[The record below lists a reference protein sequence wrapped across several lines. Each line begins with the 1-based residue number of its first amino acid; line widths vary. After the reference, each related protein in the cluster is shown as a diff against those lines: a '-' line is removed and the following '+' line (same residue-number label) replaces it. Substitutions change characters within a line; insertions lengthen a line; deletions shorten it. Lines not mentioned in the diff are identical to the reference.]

1 MKKAV
6 TIAVAEDH
14 PVMRQCTTFRLSM
27 LGYKVIFEAENGKE
41 LLEYLDSFI
50 APDICLLDI
59 NMPIM
64 DGFETIRHL
73 KRNWPNAKV
82 MFLSMHNELCYRQ
95 KAMQLGADG
104 FITKDAS
111 FKELE
116 ATLLKLVHKEQ
127 RSIVAN

>member
-6 TIAVAEDH
+6 TIAVVEDH
-14 PVMRQCTTFRLSM
+14 PIMRQCTIFRVSM
-27 LGYKVIFEAENGKE
+27 LGYKVILEGQNGKE

-73 KRNWPNAKV
+73 KLNWPNTKV

-95 KAMQLGADG
+95 KALQLGADG
-104 FITKDAS
+104 FITKDAT
-111 FKELE
+111 FKELK
-116 ATLLKLVHKEQ
+116 AALLNLVNKEQ
-127 RSIVAN
+127 IATIAA